1 MASCMSVGFLRWK
14 GFSFSHLQSK
24 SFNIFWSSTT
34 QSCTEGIF
42 LFLPRSWKVF
52 LLKSAAPPRVNNVSF
67 LSGEFT
73 GGSERTFSVMIAAS
87 SEGFCALQRARCLRS
102 NLLCIPDLSLPLLQV
117 SEENGLRAERKVLKE
132 MQPKS
137 PATVKP
143 TFV

>member
-1 MASCMSVGFLRWK
+1 M
-14 GFSFSHLQSK
+14 
-24 SFNIFWSSTT
+24 
-34 QSCTEGIF
+34 
-42 LFLPRSWKVF
+42 
-52 LLKSAAPPRVNNVSF
+52 SF

-87 SEGFCALQRARCLRS
+87 SGGFCALQRARCLRS

-137 PATVKP
+137 PATVKLLLCGNFSFNQTQRALRRP
-143 TFV
+143 P